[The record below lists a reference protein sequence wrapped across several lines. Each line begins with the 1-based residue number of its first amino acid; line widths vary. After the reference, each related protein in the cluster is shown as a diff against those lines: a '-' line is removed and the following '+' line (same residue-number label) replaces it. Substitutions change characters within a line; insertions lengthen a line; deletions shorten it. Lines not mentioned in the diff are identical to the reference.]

1 MGYKPVLISDIASIN
16 ARQYSNKE
24 QWPIIRYLD
33 TGNVTKGKIGAPQVL
48 DTSADKVPSRARR
61 KVKNASIV
69 FSMVR
74 PNQEHH
80 ALLDYPPDDMLV
92 STGFSVIDADK
103 SKVVPDYLY
112 YALTTKEATEHF
124 QALAEQSVSTYPT
137 LGIDDLASFK
147 IELPNID
154 VQRRVS
160 FFLRMLDKKI
170 ASNEQINDY
179 LAELADFYFKE
190 MFNSLEANAQLSDIT
205 EVTMGQSPVGTSY
218 NEEGKGVVFYQ
229 GRGEFG
235 WRYPTQRLFTT
246 EPKRMALKGDVLMS
260 VRAPVGDLNVAF
272 EDCCIGRGLAAIH
285 SDHRSYVLYLM
296 RSLKTQLDA
305 FNGEGTVFGSI
316 NGKAL
321 KAFPIALPT
330 ITAINEFESF
340 AKPIDKSIRY
350 NVQENR
356 ELEKLRDSLLPKL
369 MSGEIDVSRVD
380 ITQLNNHLSDC

>member
-1 MGYKPVLISDIASIN
+1 MGCKPVLISDIASIN

-137 LGIDDLASFK
+137 LGIDDLASFEV
-147 IELPNID
+147 ELPNID

-160 FFLRMLDKKI
+160 FFLKALDKKI
-170 ASNEQINDY
+170 ASNKQINDY
-179 LAELADFYFKE
+179 LAA
-190 MFNSLEANAQLSDIT
+190 
-205 EVTMGQSPVGTSY
+205 
-218 NEEGKGVVFYQ
+218 
-229 GRGEFG
+229 
-235 WRYPTQRLFTT
+235 
-246 EPKRMALKGDVLMS
+246 
-260 VRAPVGDLNVAF
+260 
-272 EDCCIGRGLAAIH
+272 
-285 SDHRSYVLYLM
+285 
-296 RSLKTQLDA
+296 
-305 FNGEGTVFGSI
+305 
-316 NGKAL
+316 
-321 KAFPIALPT
+321 
-330 ITAINEFESF
+330 
-340 AKPIDKSIRY
+340 
-350 NVQENR
+350 
-356 ELEKLRDSLLPKL
+356 
-369 MSGEIDVSRVD
+369 
-380 ITQLNNHLSDC
+380 

>member
-1 MGYKPVLISDIASIN
+1 MGCKPVLISDIASIN

-137 LGIDDLASFK
+137 LGIDDLASFEV
-147 IELPNID
+147 ELPNID

-160 FFLRMLDKKI
+160 FFLKALDKKI

-179 LAELADFYFKE
+179 LRELASRLFDQLVERCVDSTMLGTYIDISSGKRPPVKSPHLTDECFIPLYGASSQMGYTSEHLTDEKLLIIGRVGTHGVVQRV
-190 MFNSLEANAQLSDIT
+190 NSKAWPSDNTLVIRPSHYEIAFQLLQRIDYASLNRGSTQPLITQADLKACEVPLIDSKSLGLYESQTGELMALYDHNFRESTVLAQL
-205 EVTMGQSPVGTSY
+205 
-218 NEEGKGVVFYQ
+218 
-229 GRGEFG
+229 
-235 WRYPTQRLFTT
+235 
-246 EPKRMALKGDVLMS
+246 
-260 VRAPVGDLNVAF
+260 
-272 EDCCIGRGLAAIH
+272 
-285 SDHRSYVLYLM
+285 
-296 RSLKTQLDA
+296 
-305 FNGEGTVFGSI
+305 
-316 NGKAL
+316 
-321 KAFPIALPT
+321 
-330 ITAINEFESF
+330 
-340 AKPIDKSIRY
+340 
-350 NVQENR
+350 
-356 ELEKLRDSLLPKL
+356 RDTLLPGL
-369 MSGEIDVSRVD
+369 MSGEIDASQVV
-380 ITQLNNHLSDC
+380 I

>member
-1 MGYKPVLISDIASIN
+1 MSCRNALRNPIACRNRLRRTWRRLGMGYKPVLISDIASIN

-33 TGNVTKGKIGAPQVL
+33 TGNVTKGKIRAQVL

-179 LAELADFYFKE
+179 LAA
-190 MFNSLEANAQLSDIT
+190 
-205 EVTMGQSPVGTSY
+205 
-218 NEEGKGVVFYQ
+218 
-229 GRGEFG
+229 
-235 WRYPTQRLFTT
+235 
-246 EPKRMALKGDVLMS
+246 
-260 VRAPVGDLNVAF
+260 
-272 EDCCIGRGLAAIH
+272 
-285 SDHRSYVLYLM
+285 
-296 RSLKTQLDA
+296 
-305 FNGEGTVFGSI
+305 
-316 NGKAL
+316 
-321 KAFPIALPT
+321 
-330 ITAINEFESF
+330 
-340 AKPIDKSIRY
+340 
-350 NVQENR
+350 
-356 ELEKLRDSLLPKL
+356 
-369 MSGEIDVSRVD
+369 
-380 ITQLNNHLSDC
+380 